1 MRLLNSQNNPIGL
14 KITIFRYCD
23 TQLPPL
29 HLQYK
34 IRSKK
39 MQINENTK
47 ISVIIKANKSSIDII
62 ASINKNFKKLKNP
75 ILRTMLAPR
84 VNVKD
89 AARIGG
95 IKPGVLLKKLE
106 SIGFAVQAES
116 ENKDLQATQ
125 DINIKRL
132 NSMKNKNIVT
142 LDVRPIL
149 DGGVDPFNAIM
160 DELKKMNEAEETL
173 KIINTF
179 EPIPLLNILKKKGY
193 EYETERPTEGEVHTY
208 LTKTGEVSEEKVSST
223 DLKEDTFESMS
234 EKFAGK
240 MVQVDV
246 RDLEMPM
253 PMVTILENLERL
265 APDQALFVNHKKLPQ
280 YLLPELKDRNFVYV
294 SQEIDNDN
302 INLIIYKS

>member
-1 MRLLNSQNNPIGL
+1 
-14 KITIFRYCD
+14 
-23 TQLPPL
+23 
-29 HLQYK
+29 
-34 IRSKK
+34 

-47 ISVIIKANKSSIDII
+47 ISEIIKENKSSIDVI

-84 VNVKD
+84 VNIKD

-95 IKPGVLLKKLE
+95 VKAGILLKKLE
-106 SIGFAVQAES
+106 SIGFTIEIEKDATELANPLEIN
-116 ENKDLQATQ
+116 NKQLIA
-125 DINIKRL
+125 
-132 NSMKNKNIVT
+132 MKNKTIIT

-149 DGGVDPFNAIM
+149 DRGVDPFNAIM
-160 DELKKMNEAEETL
+160 EELKKLNETEETL

-193 EYETERPTEGEVHTY
+193 EYETERPEDGEVHTY
-208 LTKTGEVSEEKVSST
+208 LTKTGNASEEKVNKEVQ
-223 DLKEDTFESMS
+223 LEDTFESMS

-240 MVQVDV
+240 LVQVDV

-253 PMVTILENLERL
+253 PMVTILENLEQL

-294 SQEIDNDN
+294 SQAIDNDN